1 MIATLPAQAAD
12 PAVTLLRGAAVFGPL
27 AAVLAAA
34 AVRRPSERAIAAM
47 ILATAWNL
55 LALALVN
62 VLAVR
67 AGWWSFSARGA
78 MVEGVPVDLLLGWA
92 LLWGA
97 LPARAARRLPLPLTV
112 LALAWLDLA
121 FMPLARPLVRL
132 GGDWLHGEA
141 LAVALGLV
149 PGLLL
154 ARWTVRGVFVA
165 GRVTLQVVLAGSFML
180 GLPVALTG
188 VWRQPAWLAGLGVQ
202 VLAVPLTLGLAA
214 VREFATAGGTPLP
227 YDPPRRLVT
236 SGPYAY
242 VRNPMQVSMTA
253 SYLLLGVLDVRFL
266 AAAGVAVAYG
276 AGLAAW
282 HEGEQLTGR
291 YGGAWAAYRSGV
303 RAWLPRPRPS
313 PTMTPA
319 VVHVSAT
326 CGQCAPVGGW
336 ILRRAPVALDV
347 RPAEEHPEGLRRMT
361 YERADGLRAEGVA
374 ALAHAASHL
383 HLGWALAGWMLL
395 LPGVGWFA
403 QLCADA
409 FGAGPRGVPS
419 WPVERGTGRGGRA
432 FTQPADAPNRGRVSA
447 AGARVRRR
455 PRGRAPGEPWP
466 S

>member
-67 AGWWSFSARGA
+67 AGWWSFSTRGA

-214 VREFATAGGTPLP
+214 VREFATARGTPLP

-419 WPVERGTGRGGRA
+419 WPAERGTGRGGRA

>member
-27 AAVLAAA
+27 AAVLAAT

-227 YDPPRRLVT
+227 YDPPHRLVT

>member
-1 MIATLPAQAAD
+1 MAD
-12 PAVTLLRGAAVFGPL
+12 SAIGLLRGAALFGPL
-27 AAVLAAA
+27 AAVLVAT
-34 AVRRPSERAIAAM
+34 AVRRPSERALAAM
-47 ILATAWNL
+47 ILTTAWNL

-62 VLAVR
+62 VIAVR

-78 MVEGVPVDLLLGWA
+78 VVEGVPVDLLLGWA

-97 LPARAARRLPLPLTV
+97 LPAHAARRLPLPLTV
-112 LALAWLDLA
+112 LALTWLDLA

-132 GGDWLHGEA
+132 GGDWLYGEA
-141 LAVALGLV
+141 LAVALSLA

-154 ARWTVRGVFVA
+154 ARWTVRGVFAA
-165 GRVTLQVVLAGSFML
+165 GRATLQAVLAGGLML
-180 GLPVALTG
+180 GLPVLLTG

-202 VLAVPLTLGLAA
+202 VLAAPLTLGLAA
-214 VREFATAGGTPLP
+214 VREFAAAGGTPLP
-227 YDPPRRLVT
+227 YDAPRRLVT

-253 SYLLLGVLDVRFL
+253 SYLLLGTLDVRFL

-282 HEGEQLTGR
+282 HEGEQLAGR
-291 YGGAWAAYRSGV
+291 FGGAWVAYRSAV
-303 RAWLPRPRPS
+303 RAWLPRLRPS
-313 PTMTPA
+313 PAMTEA

-326 CGQCAPVGGW
+326 CGQCAPVGRW
-336 ILRRAPVALDV
+336 ILRHAPVALRV
-347 RPAEEHPEGLRRMT
+347 RPAEEHPRGLRRMT

-383 HLGWALAGWMLL
+383 HLGWALAGWVLL
-395 LPGVGWFA
+395 LPGLGWFA

-409 FGAGPRGVPS
+409 FGAGPRTVPS
-419 WPVERGTGRGGRA
+419 WPAERGTGQDGRA
-432 FTQPADAPNRGRVSA
+432 FTQPADSAGGPRRAPDRRLSGVARPVRGRS
-447 AGARVRRR
+447 
-455 PRGRAPGEPWP
+455 RGRGPREPWP

>member
-121 FMPLARPLVRL
+121 FMPLTRPLVRL

-374 ALAHAASHL
+374 ALAHTASHL

-419 WPVERGTGRGGRA
+419 WPAERGTGRGGRA